1 MADIPVIAPPEQY
14 SIPAEVTV
22 WYKNS
27 TLIANA
33 FTATV
38 LILTNY
44 CGVTVPTELQVS
56 IMTVINIALQAPK
69 MATTQAK
76 AVARNMATR
85 ARLLRKN

>member
-1 MADIPVIAPPEQY
+1 MADIPVIAPPEQD

-33 FTATV
+33 FAAIV

-44 CGVTVPTELQVS
+44 CGITVPTELQVS

-69 MATTQAK
+69 MAGTQAK
-76 AVARNMATR
+76 AVARNMETR
-85 ARLLRKN
+85 ARLFRKN